1 METSAVSL
9 FETHRA
15 RFERAREACRTR
27 ECWSPFPEL
36 PNKYPHADCAQ
47 AAGKQAFEAHLNRAF
62 VLDQPGEIG
71 RLGEEISPYTQA
83 PLGIS
88 YPRADLDCLFSAA
101 RSAMDAGWAQA
112 EPELRIGIFLE
123 VIERLFGRMFEIT
136 FSVMH
141 AARQSYNMSYAGSGV
156 NALLMQSVLPVLV
169 LIWAFALYGER
180 PGIAQSVGVAISLVG
195 VATIVSGGS
204 LDALLHLSLNRGD
217 TWILVALALN
227 AVYGPLLRHRPEVH
241 PLSFIVTAMG
251 LASLLMLPFYL
262 FEVSQGATIR
272 GGWPSYAAM
281 AYAAVL
287 PSFVAYFFYTRS
299 IELIGAARAGQSA
312 HMMPVFGSI
321 LAVLFL
327 GERFYAYHVAG
338 IALIATG
345 ILLASR
351 KPRAAD

>member
-1 METSAVSL
+1 L
-9 FETHRA
+9 I
-15 RFERAREACRTR
+15 
-27 ECWSPFPEL
+27 
-36 PNKYPHADCAQ
+36 Q
-47 AAGKQAFEAHLNRAF
+47 AATRLWSSAWTLLVLVNLFWAGNIVVGRAVAGQVPPVALAYWRWTGAFLLALGLAWPHLKRDWP
-62 VLDQPGEIG
+62 VL
-71 RLGEEISPYTQA
+71 
-83 PLGIS
+83 
-88 YPRADLDCLFSAA
+88 
-101 RSAMDAGWAQA
+101 
-112 EPELRIGIFLE
+112 LRHW
-123 VIERLFGRMFEIT
+123 RMMLLLAVTGFAT
-136 FSVMH
+136 
-141 AARQSYNMSYAGSGV
+141 YNTMSYIGLQYTTAL

-195 VATIVSGGS
+195 VATIASGGS

-217 TWILVALALN
+217 TWILLALALN
-227 AVYGPLLRHRPEVH
+227 AVYGPLLRHRPDVH

-262 FEVSQGATIR
+262 FEAAQGATIR

-338 IALIATG
+338 IALIGIG

-351 KPRAAD
+351 KPRAAPR